1 MPGTGFDVVRISAIN
16 TSHLPGIVI
25 SRRPET
31 GQPLKPPSSSKL
43 TVDALK
49 SLIFC
54 PPCRY
59 SSYANYS
66 PDSTLVKPGSFL
78 WIEKQLM
85 PEAKILIVD
94 DTKANLVA
102 LGVLLKPIDANL
114 IAVES
119 GEQALLTAEQN
130 EDHIALILLDV
141 QMPLMDGFE
150 VAKLL
155 HENERTRSIPII
167 FITANQD
174 DAQIEKAYLLGAVD
188 YIQKPIRKTALI
200 SKVRVFLDLWSL
212 RHGLEIEVDQRR
224 AAEHRVEH
232 LATHD
237 PLTNLPNRRGL
248 YEELNELIYRS
259 QRYKFSSAVI
269 YVDLD
274 GFKQVN
280 DHFGHEAGDRLLT
293 QVAANF
299 KGIVRQT
306 DSVAR
311 IGGDEFIVMITDI
324 DGETSLIG
332 KIEKL
337 LEEASRPLNFGGHR
351 IAVGASIGIALY
363 PEHGDNAET
372 LLHHADQ
379 AMYQAKNQGRNT
391 FRFFTDEI
399 NLKAH
404 RQRELQDN
412 LRKALPN
419 DEFTVFFQPIVNAK
433 SGQIVSAEALLRWY
447 SASLG
452 QVFPDEFIPAA
463 ENAGLIQELG
473 CWVLTKAIET
483 GAQWNQRYGVEL
495 RIAVNASSIQFRN
508 NLLFDTIK
516 EQIETH
522 TWNPDLLEVEIT
534 EGLLLDDSPE
544 VTTYIDEIS
553 NCGVRLS
560 VDDFGTGFS
569 ALSYLKNYPVST
581 VKIDRSFIM
590 DLPDDNEN
598 AVLVQAIIAMAHG
611 LRLEV
616 IAEGV
621 ETAEQWEYLRALDC
635 DFVQGYFFGK
645 PMPQSEFEDYL
656 IAELKKPMQA
666 LS

>member
-1 MPGTGFDVVRISAIN
+1 
-16 TSHLPGIVI
+16 
-25 SRRPET
+25 
-31 GQPLKPPSSSKL
+31 
-43 TVDALK
+43 
-49 SLIFC
+49 
-54 PPCRY
+54 
-59 SSYANYS
+59 
-66 PDSTLVKPGSFL
+66 
-78 WIEKQLM
+78 M
-85 PEAKILIVD
+85 PEAKILIID

-102 LGVLLKPIDANL
+102 LKVLLKPVQADIV
-114 IAVES
+114 AVDS
-119 GEQALLTAEQN
+119 GEQALSIAEEN
-130 EDHIALILLDV
+130 EEHIALILLDV
-141 QMPLMDGFE
+141 QMPVMDGFE
-150 VAKLL
+150 VARLL
-155 HENERTRSIPII
+155 QENEKTRSLPII

-174 DAQIEKAYLLGAVD
+174 DAQIEKAYLSGAVD

-212 RHGLEIEVDQRR
+212 RHGLELEVEQRR
-224 AAEHRVEH
+224 VAEHRVEH

-237 PLTNLPNRRGL
+237 PLTNLSNRRGL
-248 YEELNELIYRS
+248 YEELSELIYRS
-259 QRYKFSSAVI
+259 RRYNFSSAVI

-274 GFKQVN
+274 GFKHVN

-293 QVAANF
+293 QVADNF

-311 IGGDEFIVMITDI
+311 IGGDEFIVLLTDI
-324 DGETSLIG
+324 DSETTLIT

-337 LEEASRPLNFGGHR
+337 LTEASRPFDFDGHN

-363 PEHGDNAET
+363 PDHGDDVET

-379 AMYQAKNQGRNT
+379 AMYQAKNQGKNT
-391 FRFFTDEI
+391 FRFFTEDI
-399 NLKAH
+399 NIKAH

-419 DEFTVFFQPIVNAK
+419 DEFTVFFQPIVDTA
-433 SGQIVSAEALLRWY
+433 SGQAVSAEALLRWD
-447 SASLG
+447 SANLG
-452 QVFPDEFIPAA
+452 HVFPDEFIPAA
-463 ENAGLIQELG
+463 ESAGLIPELG

-483 GAQWNQRYGVEL
+483 GADWNQRFGIGL

-508 NLLFDTIK
+508 HLLFDTIK

-522 TWNPDLLEVEIT
+522 AWSPDLLEVEIT

-544 VTTYIDEIS
+544 VNTYINEIS
-553 NCGVRLS
+553 NFGVRLS

-569 ALSYLKNYPVST
+569 ALSYLKNYPVNT

-590 DLPDDNEN
+590 DLPNDKEN

-621 ETAEQWEYLRALDC
+621 ETAEQWEYLRSLDC
-635 DFVQGYFFGK
+635 DFVQGYYFGK
-645 PMPQSEFEDYL
+645 PMPQAAFEDYL
-656 IAELKKPMQA
+656 VAQLDKPIQA
-666 LS
+666 QS

>member
-1 MPGTGFDVVRISAIN
+1 
-16 TSHLPGIVI
+16 
-25 SRRPET
+25 
-31 GQPLKPPSSSKL
+31 
-43 TVDALK
+43 
-49 SLIFC
+49 
-54 PPCRY
+54 
-59 SSYANYS
+59 
-66 PDSTLVKPGSFL
+66 
-78 WIEKQLM
+78 M

-102 LGVLLKPIDANL
+102 LQVLLKPIQADIV
-114 IAVES
+114 IAES
-119 GEQALLTAEQN
+119 GEQALLAAEEN
-130 EDHIALILLDV
+130 EEHIALILLDV
-141 QMPLMDGFE
+141 QMPVMDGFE
-150 VAKLL
+150 VARLL
-155 HENERTRSIPII
+155 QQNENTRSIPII

-174 DAQIEKAYLLGAVD
+174 DGQIEEAYLSGAVD

-200 SKVRVFLDLWSL
+200 SKVRVFLDLWQL
-212 RHGLEIEVDQRR
+212 RHGLELEVEQRR
-224 AAEHRVEH
+224 VAEHRVEH

-248 YEELNELIYRS
+248 YEELSELIYRS
-259 QRYKFSSAVI
+259 QRYKYSSAVI

-274 GFKQVN
+274 GFKYVN

-299 KGIVRQT
+299 KAIVRQT

-311 IGGDEFIVMITDI
+311 IGGDEFIVLITDI
-324 DGETSLIG
+324 DGETSLIT
-332 KIEKL
+332 KIENL
-337 LEEASRPLNFGGHR
+337 LNEASRPLEFNGHK
-351 IAVGASIGIALY
+351 ISIGASVGIALY
-363 PEHGDNAET
+363 PDHGDDAET

-379 AMYQAKNQGRNT
+379 AMYQAKNQGKNT
-391 FRFFTDEI
+391 FRFFTEDI
-399 NLKAH
+399 NEKAH

-419 DEFTVFFQPIVNAK
+419 DEFTVFFQPIVDGK
-433 SGQIVSAEALLRWY
+433 TGQVVSVEALLRWY
-447 SASLG
+447 SAKLG

-463 ENAGLIQELG
+463 ESAGLIPELG
-473 CWVLTKAIET
+473 CWVLKEAIAT
-483 GAQWNQRYGVEL
+483 GADWNKRFGVEL

-508 NLLFDTIK
+508 NLLFDAIK
-516 EQIETH
+516 EQIDTH

-544 VTTYIDEIS
+544 VNTYIEAIS

-569 ALSYLKNYPVST
+569 ALSYLKNYPVNT

-590 DLPDDNEN
+590 DLPGDKEN

-621 ETAEQWEYLRALDC
+621 ETAEQWEYLRALEC
-635 DFVQGYFFGK
+635 DYVQGYYFGK
-645 PMPQSEFEDYL
+645 PMPRAEFEDFL
-656 IAELKKPMQA
+656 MEQLAKPA
-666 LS
+666 LAQS

>member
-1 MPGTGFDVVRISAIN
+1 
-16 TSHLPGIVI
+16 
-25 SRRPET
+25 
-31 GQPLKPPSSSKL
+31 
-43 TVDALK
+43 
-49 SLIFC
+49 
-54 PPCRY
+54 
-59 SSYANYS
+59 
-66 PDSTLVKPGSFL
+66 
-78 WIEKQLM
+78 M

-94 DTKANLVA
+94 DTRANLVA
-102 LGVLLKPIDANL
+102 LQVLLKPIEAD
-114 IAVES
+114 IVAVES
-119 GEQALLTAEQN
+119 GEQALIAAQQY

-155 HENERTRSIPII
+155 NQNESTKSIPII

-174 DAQIEKAYLLGAVD
+174 DEQIDKAYLSGAVD
-188 YIQKPIRKTALI
+188 YIQKPIRKTALV

-212 RHGLEIEVDQRR
+212 RHGLELEVEQRR

-274 GFKQVN
+274 GFKHVN

-293 QVAANF
+293 QVATNF

-311 IGGDEFIVMITDI
+311 IGGDEFIVLITDI
-324 DGETSLIG
+324 DGETSLIS
-332 KIEKL
+332 KIERL
-337 LEEASRPLNFGGHR
+337 LSEASRPLDFSGHK
-351 IAVGASIGIALY
+351 ITVGASIGIALY
-363 PEHGDNAET
+363 PEHGENAET

-379 AMYQAKNQGRNT
+379 AMYQAKKQGKNT
-391 FRFFTDEI
+391 FRFFTEEI

-419 DEFTVFFQPIVNAK
+419 NEFTVFFQPIVNAK
-433 SGQIVSAEALLRWY
+433 SGQVVSAEALLRWH
-447 SASLG
+447 SAKLG
-452 QVFPDEFIPAA
+452 NVFPDEFIPAA
-463 ENAGLIQELG
+463 ENAGLIPELG
-473 CWVLTKAIET
+473 CWVLKKAIET
-483 GAQWNQRYGVEL
+483 GAHWNQRYGVGL

-516 EQIETH
+516 EEIETH
-522 TWNPDLLEVEIT
+522 NWNPDLLEVEIT

-544 VTTYIDEIS
+544 VTTYINEIS
-553 NCGVRLS
+553 RRGVRLS

-590 DLPDDNEN
+590 DLPADKEN

-621 ETAEQWEYLRALDC
+621 ETAEQWEYLRALGC
-635 DFVQGYFFGK
+635 DFVQGYYFGK
-645 PMPQSEFEDYL
+645 PMPQAEFEDFL
-656 IAELKKPMQA
+656 ILQLEKTVAA
-666 LS
+666 RS

>member
-1 MPGTGFDVVRISAIN
+1 
-16 TSHLPGIVI
+16 
-25 SRRPET
+25 
-31 GQPLKPPSSSKL
+31 
-43 TVDALK
+43 
-49 SLIFC
+49 
-54 PPCRY
+54 
-59 SSYANYS
+59 
-66 PDSTLVKPGSFL
+66 
-78 WIEKQLM
+78 M

-102 LGVLLKPIDANL
+102 LQVLLKPIQAD
-114 IAVES
+114 IVIVES
-119 GEQALLTAEQN
+119 GEQALLAAEEN
-130 EDHIALILLDV
+130 EEHIALILLDV
-141 QMPLMDGFE
+141 QMPVMDGFE
-150 VAKLL
+150 VARLL
-155 HENERTRSIPII
+155 QQNETTRSIPII

-174 DAQIEKAYLLGAVD
+174 DGQIEEAYLSGAVD

-200 SKVRVFLDLWSL
+200 SKVRVFLDLWQL
-212 RHGLEIEVDQRR
+212 RHGLELEVEQRR
-224 AAEHRVEH
+224 VAEHRVEH

-248 YEELNELIYRS
+248 YEELSELIYRS
-259 QRYKFSSAVI
+259 QRYKYSSAVI

-274 GFKQVN
+274 GFKYVN

-299 KGIVRQT
+299 KAIVRQT

-311 IGGDEFIVMITDI
+311 IGGDEFIVLITDI
-324 DGETSLIG
+324 DGETSLIT
-332 KIEKL
+332 KIENL
-337 LEEASRPLNFGGHR
+337 LNEASRPLEFNGHK
-351 IAVGASIGIALY
+351 ISIGASVGIALY
-363 PEHGDNAET
+363 PDHGDDAET

-379 AMYQAKNQGRNT
+379 AMYQAKNQGKNT
-391 FRFFTDEI
+391 FRFFTEDI
-399 NLKAH
+399 NEKAH

-412 LRKALPN
+412 LRRALPN
-419 DEFTVFFQPIVNAK
+419 DEFTVFFQPIVDGK
-433 SGQIVSAEALLRWY
+433 TGQVVSVEALLRWY
-447 SASLG
+447 SAKLG

-463 ENAGLIQELG
+463 ESAGLIPELG
-473 CWVLTKAIET
+473 CWVLKEAIAT
-483 GAQWNQRYGVEL
+483 GADWNKRFGVEL

-508 NLLFDTIK
+508 NLLFDAIK
-516 EQIETH
+516 EQIDTH

-544 VTTYIDEIS
+544 VNTYIEAIS

-569 ALSYLKNYPVST
+569 ALSYLKNYPVNT

-590 DLPDDNEN
+590 DLPADKEN

-621 ETAEQWEYLRALDC
+621 ETAEQWEYLRALEC
-635 DFVQGYFFGK
+635 DYVQGYYFGK
-645 PMPQSEFEDYL
+645 PMPRAEFEDFL
-656 IAELKKPMQA
+656 IAQLAKPVLAQ
-666 LS
+666 S